1 MPASDLS
8 RLGCLVL
15 IRVVRIRRGLIRR
28 VLIGCSLSRCCLIGR
43 GLIGGCLIG
52 RGLSGK
58 QGQTGN
64 VVDQAVHGG
73 RGTVDNNETVEQLGD
88 GGAEAGQVKFGVAGV
103 VKGLRCLLSQ

>member
-1 MPASDLS
+1 MITGEVTMPGSGLIRLS
-8 RLGCLVL
+8 CLGLRVVL
-15 IRVVRIRRGLIRR
+15 ICRVLIRR
-28 VLIGCSLSRCCLIGR
+28 VLMGCCLTGCCLIGR
-43 GLIGGCLIG
+43 CLIG
-52 RGLSGK
+52 Q